1 MRQKRLAFPTHV
13 NMVSPAKTDEKKGR
27 GGRGGQGGRG
37 GGRRRQ
43 QQEPREFD
51 QKILELSRVTRVTA
65 GGKRMRFR
73 VCLIIGDRNG
83 RVGYGVAK
91 GGDVQA
97 SVDKAFRQAKKHVM
111 RLPLVN
117 ETIAFPVLAKYGASK
132 VLLKPAPK
140 GTGIKSGGAVRV
152 VLELAGVPNIVS
164 KSLGSSNK
172 INSARATFDALQ
184 SLLAGESTLKRRTV
198 KKVETVA

>member
-1 MRQKRLAFPTHV
+1 MIGNATKLV
-13 NMVSPAKTDEKKGR
+13 EKKGR
-27 GGRGGQGGRG
+27 GGERGERRGGGRG
-37 GGRRRQ
+37 GRRRP

-51 QKILELSRVTRVTA
+51 QRILELSRVTRVTA

-91 GGDVQA
+91 GADVQL
-97 SVDKAFRQAKKHVM
+97 SVEKAFRQAKKHLM
-111 RLPLVN
+111 RIPLVN
-117 ETIAFPVLAKYGASK
+117 ETISFPVLAKYGASK

-172 INSARATFDALQ
+172 INNARATFDALEK
-184 SLLAGESTLKRRTV
+184 LLATESTLKRRLVV
-198 KKVETVA
+198 KKDVSE

>member
-1 MRQKRLAFPTHV
+1 MVHV
-13 NMVSPAKTDEKKGR
+13 AAKTEEKKGR
-27 GGRGGQGGRG
+27 GGERGERRGGGRG
-37 GGRRRQ
+37 GRRRP

-51 QKILELSRVTRVTA
+51 QRILELSRVTRVTA

-91 GGDVQA
+91 GADVQL
-97 SVDKAFRQAKKHVM
+97 SVEKAFRQAKKHLLRV
-111 RLPLVN
+111 PFVN
-117 ETIAFPVLAKYGASK
+117 ETIGFPVYAKYGASK

-164 KSLGSSNK
+164 KSLGSNNK
-172 INSARATFDALQ
+172 INNAHATFDALEK
-184 SLLAGESTLKRRTV
+184 LLAAESTLKRRTKARPEASV
-198 KKVETVA
+198 